1 MALQTL
7 MWLLIPACIPS
18 GYLCPCSCRRYF
30 TCALKHAQ
38 GLAEQVK
45 ITANRSKA
53 GCVEM
58 QEQVEMMLLD
68 VFLEGLFE
76 MDLRRVN
83 SEEVN
88 ELELLRVCLGVLSRM
103 SAAVGYSSSMPSAS
117 SVVVASGISS
127 EANASST
134 SLCGNQSTSRGH
146 TSLVAAVASVRGG
159 CMLCFGIALS

>member
-1 MALQTL
+1 MSGCMLQDSSHIR
-7 MWLLIPACIPS
+7 LLDSAEQVMSC
-18 GYLCPCSCRRYF
+18 YCRRYF

-83 SEEVN
+83 SEEV
-88 ELELLRVCLGVLSRM
+88 RWC
-103 SAAVGYSSSMPSAS
+103 AS
-117 SVVVASGISS
+117 
-127 EANASST
+127 
-134 SLCGNQSTSRGH
+134 
-146 TSLVAAVASVRGG
+146 
-159 CMLCFGIALS
+159 